1 MDIGL
6 TISRY
11 YLESYSFSQ
20 TTASALEAAIHLGI
34 AYTVTAASRMDQRE
48 VLVQD
53 FEVVE
58 TVFFPRFV
66 LQLSFPFLG
75 KVKSFK

>member
-1 MDIGL
+1 MDTVGL
-6 TISRY
+6 TAVITH
-11 YLESYSFSQ
+11 LIICETVLSYSQ
-20 TTASALEAAIHLGI
+20 TTASALEVAIHLGI
-34 AYTVTAASRMDQRE
+34 AYTVTATSGMDQRD

-66 LQLSFPFLG
+66 HQP
-75 KVKSFK
+75 